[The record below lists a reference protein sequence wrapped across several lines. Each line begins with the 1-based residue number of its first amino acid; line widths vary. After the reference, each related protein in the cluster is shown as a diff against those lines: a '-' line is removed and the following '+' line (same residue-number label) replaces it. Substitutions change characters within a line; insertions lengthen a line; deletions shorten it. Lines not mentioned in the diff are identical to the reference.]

1 VEQIAVQI
9 LTKFLVIL
17 AAVLSILLSGLAIAL
32 TGNVDALKSE
42 YRTMKASVAAAQA
55 SASDA
60 HAQLQAKQQQHAEL
74 LSATRNE
81 MSQIR
86 QTRDQLEGQVKR
98 LESETKRLELSE
110 QSYASRIDQFTA
122 LIDAQIELG
131 KRRQEELVMLREK
144 SLEQQR
150 REIELAD
157 RINDLEGELDVER
170 TTKRSLQEQLADAR
184 RDASGGGISSS
195 GFTSLRAPQ
204 NFRAR
209 VTDVQR
215 DADGQLLISIDAG
228 SSDLLRERMKLSVV
242 RGNSWV
248 ASVVLETVDVNES
261 VGRVVLNPNQSAI
274 SEGDLVIGAE
284 F

>member
-1 VEQIAVQI
+1 MHI